1 MIITDKLYKIR
12 YAVAGKVQPQL
23 IIHAGSAD
31 EADAET
37 LLYASEQEGY
47 DGEEVR
53 ILAMTEVD
61 VGQNLTELGLNLP

>member
-1 MIITDKLYKIR
+1 MILTNKLYKIR

-23 IIHAGSAD
+23 IIHAVSAD

-37 LLYASEQEGY
+37 LLYASEQKGY

-53 ILAMTEVD
+53 ILAMTELEL
-61 VGQNLTELGLNLP
+61 GQNITELGLNLP